1 MSRLM
6 SGMRLFN
13 ESGICGLEETIAVYA
28 GRLYKMFRA
37 TQFYWW
43 YGMNS
48 QFSFSLG
55 GLGTSV

>member
-1 MSRLM
+1 M